1 MYYRVTGQ
9 EIYAEW
15 KEKELRV
22 KELVKKIY
30 KIEGEIE
37 FKDVKTVLSK
47 KLGYAEDRIK
57 AIKFKNSPAIHKK
70 VESIFS
76 DNSEIEFDEKIE
88 KIISEEVKEIEKD
101 DLEKQAI
108 ELMEVSEEEEVI
120 VQRNNPCFSG
130 FKGIVFEEKFEIVE
144 IPAGESDKIIS
155 DSEKFFCNNKK
166 NDYCI
171 RYSNQEKEIILN
183 FNTTKEEVF
192 VEFIE
197 SFIFKCKKKVKLE
210 KRVIKTLNE
219 FSKFLL
225 EIQGVW
231 EGKREIMCSEE
242 LVFHVYS
249 FEEIEEKYDLE
260 FKLEF

>member
-76 DNSEIEFDEKIE
+76 DNSEKEFDEKIE
-88 KIISEEVKEIEKD
+88 KIISEEVKEVKETEKD
-101 DLEKQAI
+101 KVEKERILKKIDESKIKEKFIVKFGEYREELAEGIYLDLTNLNKNFVAVYTDEKESYVLKCI
-108 ELMEVSEEEEVI
+108 TNKVINLKKFLENIIFETEKEVI
-120 VQRNNPCFSG
+120 
-130 FKGIVFEEKFEIVE
+130 I
-144 IPAGESDKIIS
+144 
-155 DSEKFFCNNKK
+155 
-166 NDYCI
+166 
-171 RYSNQEKEIILN
+171 EKEIKI
-183 FNTTKEEVF
+183 
-192 VEFIE
+192 
-197 SFIFKCKKKVKLE
+197 
-210 KRVIKTLNE
+210 IKNLNE

-225 EIQGVW
+225 ENELLFSGN
-231 EGKREIMCSEE
+231 EIMIATTLEKFKFEE
-242 LVFHVYS
+242 L
-249 FEEIEEKYDLE
+249 EER
-260 FKLEF
+260 FNVKLEI